1 MENSNLNIRVK
12 QNQLGGDIMTVVYC
26 SREDCK
32 FNKDKKCIKE
42 EIHLSTPTYR
52 ALHIYCLDFE
62 KKEDD

>member
-1 MENSNLNIRVK
+1 
-12 QNQLGGDIMTVVYC
+12 MTVVYC